1 MFTIRSEIVIGW
13 AVNACLLDYVS
24 RVELLRVAPLP
35 LIRNRVCHGA
45 AIVCFLALS
54 LIASAQ
60 SSSTNAA
67 GNGGNPSI
75 ANFYPE
81 QLMITLYFS
90 NGKTRSYPAANHTD
104 RPQGD
109 PCTVGSHGPCPAG
122 RWYLN
127 PPDLVKRTT
136 RRYHRVGA
144 AFFLIGRPGSVPFQR
159 SVGLHAGSDSH
170 LNLTWGCIRMSN
182 ADLEEVLAY
191 LHKTHLVLEAITI
204 PGKARCK
211 DTTSFVAQT
220 AERSLLDA
228 AISRQAQR
236 ASIEYPMIQDEV
248 KSLSDDT
255 LHKMFTVT
263 SYMDG
268 AAGEEHASN
277 LFLLLT
283 KFGDGAYS
291 AALAR
296 EPSTVRMQ
304 VLKALDFFAA
314 TDSSPDKDS
323 IEWARKFPLTYQLGR
338 HE

>member
-1 MFTIRSEIVIGW
+1 MI
-13 AVNACLLDYVS
+13 ACLLEYAS
-24 RVELLRVAPLP
+24 RVKLLEAGPLVF
-35 LIRNRVCHGA
+35 IGNRVCHGA
-45 AIVCFLALS
+45 AIACFLALS
-54 LIASAQ
+54 LTGSAQ
-60 SSSTNAA
+60 LPSTNAP
-67 GNGGNPSI
+67 GTGGNPSI
-75 ANFYPE
+75 ANFYPQ
-81 QLMITLYFS
+81 QLVINLHFS
-90 NGKTRSYPAANHTD
+90 NGETRSYPAANHTD

-127 PPDLVKRTT
+127 PPDLVKRGT

-144 AFFLIGRPGSVPFQR
+144 AFFLIGRPGSIPFQR

-170 LNLTWGCIRMSN
+170 LHLTWGCIRMSN

-191 LHKTHLVLEAITI
+191 LDQTHLLLTAITI

-211 DTTSFVAQT
+211 DTTPPVVQT
-220 AERSLLDA
+220 AEGSLLDA
-228 AISRQAQR
+228 AIRRQAQR
-236 ASIEYPMIQDEV
+236 ASIEYPIIQDDV
-248 KSLSDDT
+248 KSLSDQDGT

-283 KFGDGAYS
+283 KFGDRDYS
-291 AALAR
+291 AALAK
-296 EPSTVRMQ
+296 EPSPVRIQ
-304 VLKALDFFAA
+304 VMKALDFFAA
-314 TDSSPDKDS
+314 TDSSADKGS
-323 IEWARKFPLTYQLGR
+323 KEWARKFPLTYHLGR